1 LARRERNG
9 HLAICSL
16 LLLSCG
22 GLLWGQQ
29 QSLSLDAA
37 REALDRGDNPAALDL
52 LRAFRDSSPD
62 SAAVDESY
70 ALGVKAALAEGD
82 QYLARYFARKLVTGS
97 SKGSWTFQSCLQ
109 VAQRAYLSRSYDVA
123 LEFYADAVVSFD
135 AGTAEAKRDFDMAL
149 LRSAELSLY
158 QQRDAQAA
166 RTYLHRIQA
175 ENVPSEELPLLRTM
189 RVRLAWDT
197 LSSEKLGLSDAN
209 VSALRVDEDDLW
221 VATWNGGVARY
232 SVSAGRA
239 EAFPVPSYARSIE
252 IAARRVWIGST
263 EGLAWYGKAKG
274 NWGAERAFQIP
285 SARQVQA
292 LKLVGG
298 ALYAGTL
305 GDGLLRLNASQPD
318 AQSTAPA
325 WTPVADGELPG
336 TFITCLEEPTT
347 GASLYIGTLSYG
359 LVVMDSTGAMKRLS
373 DIVPTF
379 SAANVTSI
387 HEDSAGRVWIATYGD
402 GLYFWMPATGTL
414 QHFQKSGGQLGD
426 DWVMAIAETDRALYF
441 GTFGGGV
448 SALQKSAQQD
458 SWRRIGIR
466 DGLASLDV
474 SAIAWRAPYV
484 FFGTLGAGV
493 SVYDEEADVP

>member
-97 SKGSWTFQSCLQ
+97 SKGSWTFQSCVQ
-109 VAQRAYLSRSYDVA
+109 VAQRAYLSRSYDAA
-123 LEFYADAVVSFD
+123 LEFYLDAVVSFD
-135 AGTAEAKRDFDMAL
+135 AAAAKARRDFDMAL
-149 LRSAELSLY
+149 LRSAELCLY
-158 QQRDAQAA
+158 QQRDAPAA
-166 RTYLHRIQA
+166 RTYLHQIEA
-175 ENVPSEELPLLRTM
+175 ENIPSEQLPLLRTM

-221 VATWNGGVARY
+221 VTTWNGGVARY
-232 SVSAGRA
+232 SVSAQRA
-239 EAFPVPSYARSIE
+239 EAFPVPSSPRSIE
-252 IAARRVWIGST
+252 IATRRVWVGST

-274 NWGAERAFQIP
+274 NWGAEQAFQVP
-285 SARQVQA
+285 SVRQVQA

-305 GDGLLRLNASQPD
+305 GDGLFRLSPSQPD
-318 AQSTAPA
+318 APSAAPV
-325 WTPVADGELPG
+325 WSPVTDGELPG
-336 TFITCLEEPTT
+336 ASVTCLEEPKR
-347 GASLYIGTLSYG
+347 GASLYIGTLSHG
-359 LVVMDSTGAMKRLS
+359 LVVMDRTGAMKRLS
-373 DIVPTF
+373 DILPSF
-379 SAANVTSI
+379 SASNVTSV

-402 GLYFWMPATGTL
+402 GLYLWMPATQTL
-414 QHFQKSGGQLGD
+414 QHFTKSSGQLGD

-448 SALQKSAQQD
+448 SALQKSVQEA
-458 SWRRIGIR
+458 SWHTIGIR

-474 SAIAWRAPYV
+474 SAIAWRSPYV

-493 SVYDEEADVP
+493 SVYDEEADAP

>member
-1 LARRERNG
+1 MARRERNG
-9 HLAICSL
+9 HLAIYAL
-16 LLLSCG
+16 LLVSSG
-22 GLLWGQQ
+22 GLLWAQQ
-29 QSLSLDAA
+29 QSPSLDAA
-37 REALDRGDNPAALDL
+37 REALGRGDNPAALAL
-52 LRAFRDSSPD
+52 LRAFRDSGPD
-62 SAAVDESY
+62 LAAVDESY

-109 VAQRAYLSRSYDVA
+109 VAQRAYLSRSYDAA

-135 AGTAEAKRDFDMAL
+135 AGAAEARRDFDMAL

-158 QQRDAQAA
+158 QQKDAQAA
-166 RTYLHRIQA
+166 GTYLHGIEV
-175 ENVPSEELPLLRTM
+175 ENIPSEELPLLRTM

-239 EAFPVPSYARSIE
+239 DAFPVPSDPRSIE
-252 IAARRVWIGST
+252 IAAHRVWVGST

-274 NWGAERAFQIP
+274 NWGAEKSFQVP

-292 LKLVGG
+292 LKLVAG

-305 GDGLLRLNASQPD
+305 GDGLWRLSALQPD
-318 AQSTAPA
+318 EQSAVPV
-325 WTPVADGELPG
+325 WTPVTDGELPG
-336 TFITCLEEPTT
+336 TFITCLEGPKN
-347 GASLYIGTLSYG
+347 GASLYIGTLSHG
-359 LVVMDSTGAMKRLS
+359 LVVMDRTGAMKRLS
-373 DIVPTF
+373 DIVPPF
-379 SAANVTSI
+379 SASNVTSV
-387 HEDSAGRVWIATYGD
+387 HQDSAGQVWIATYGD
-402 GLYFWMPATGTL
+402 GLYLWMPASGAL
-414 QHFQKSGGQLGD
+414 QHFTKSGGQLGD

-448 SALQKSAQQD
+448 SALQKSVQEA

-466 DGLASLDV
+466 DGLASLGV

-493 SVYDEEADVP
+493 SVYDEEADGP